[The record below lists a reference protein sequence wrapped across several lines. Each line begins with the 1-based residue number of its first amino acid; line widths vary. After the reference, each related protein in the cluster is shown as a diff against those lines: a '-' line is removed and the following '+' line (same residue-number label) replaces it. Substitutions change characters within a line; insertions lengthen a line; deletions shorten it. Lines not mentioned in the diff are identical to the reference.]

1 MELISFEERI
11 DRISETTHI
20 VYIEDMTVHQV
31 SSVEQLG
38 KVVFV
43 NTGTGLLFQDLDV
56 FTLEEACDAERFLK
70 ITYNKIKIWL
80 QITGIVAST

>member
-38 KVVFV
+38 EIVFV

-56 FTLEEACDAERFLK
+56 FTLEEACDAERFL
-70 ITYNKIKIWL
+70 NKIKKLLI
-80 QITGIVAST
+80 IK

>member
-56 FTLEEACDAERFLK
+56 FTLEEACDAERFL
-70 ITYNKIKIWL
+70 NKIKKLLI
-80 QITGIVAST
+80 IK